1 MVSLIT
7 QKSLEQKHAPAEWS
21 IKYADGRFEGHINW
35 ICVWNIYFPRFV
47 WNVSI
52 EIQIAWKN
60 LILLCNINS
69 LCLTHHQSW
78 QQHLNKTLQFSPSFL
93 SSLIRF
99 LQMLCKDFKDKM
111 IYTYPIKIT
120 LTMCALVV
128 VVYFIAGIISAN
140 FGQIGI
146 TAHVN
151 IDCWL
156 YIFSAYLNPSLI
168 ICIINVNSGSPW
180 WEKLNL
186 EETFFQIKCMGAER
200 NVDSVPINFI

>member
-1 MVSLIT
+1 
-7 QKSLEQKHAPAEWS
+7 
-21 IKYADGRFEGHINW
+21 
-35 ICVWNIYFPRFV
+35 
-47 WNVSI
+47 
-52 EIQIAWKN
+52 
-60 LILLCNINS
+60 
-69 LCLTHHQSW
+69 
-78 QQHLNKTLQFSPSFL
+78 
-93 SSLIRF
+93 
-99 LQMLCKDFKDKM
+99 
-111 IYTYPIKIT
+111 
-120 LTMCALVV
+120 MCALVV